1 MSHGHG
7 VDNFSHPS
15 FGNSEQIDLRKSRS
29 PTRFSSGICSPLL
42 IDFGHMYTHTFG
54 PRLLILFQCDGD
66 GDNDGGSDGDS
77 HRPEVG
83 ALRQVGWLR
92 QSFHIG
98 LKLSSLAAQSFSRK
112 KAIHPKMLTQAGS
125 QFGSQAC
132 SQ

>member
-29 PTRFSSGICSPLL
+29 PTRVFQRNLQPTSHRFWTYVYAHIRSKAA
-42 IDFGHMYTHTFG
+42 HA
-54 PRLLILFQCDGD
+54 LFQCDGD

-83 ALRQVGWLR
+83 ALRQVG
-92 QSFHIG
+92 
-98 LKLSSLAAQSFSRK
+98 
-112 KAIHPKMLTQAGS
+112 
-125 QFGSQAC
+125 
-132 SQ
+132 